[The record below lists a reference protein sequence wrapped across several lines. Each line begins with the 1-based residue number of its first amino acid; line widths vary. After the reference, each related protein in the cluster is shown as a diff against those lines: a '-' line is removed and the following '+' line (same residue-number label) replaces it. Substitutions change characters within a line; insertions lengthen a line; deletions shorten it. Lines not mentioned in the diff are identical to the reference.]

1 MDILTDALGS
11 AKALKRALILDTCA
25 SGGALGVVLKGR
37 SGVSFRKAIERQA
50 RTQGIFTIAAASAT
64 AEAQESAKLGHG
76 VLSYALLAGLKAV
89 DGGPLE
95 GQPAPAGADGVVDV
109 MEWFN
114 YAAGRVPRLMETLYG
129 SAQDVQLGRRREL
142 PSAPRRRSLNRL
154 EVPW

>member
-95 GQPAPAGADGVVDV
+95 GQPAPAGADGVVNV

-129 SAQDVQLGRRREL
+129 SAQDVQLGRRRASL
-142 PSAPRRRSLNRL
+142 CSPSKIVEQA
-154 EVPW
+154 